1 MLDDLD
7 FDQLL
12 IGAAESPPSSR
23 IEFRDPI
30 ARHGVPAVEAML
42 PWLIDRQLAAFAVR
56 VIRKAADFGA
66 KQEAI
71 AALRASLL
79 LLQEP
84 YLGDARSALA
94 ELGARD
100 AAPRVRVA
108 RAPTVG
114 SIASTNELVIGK
126 VYRRK
131 DLHDS
136 GLGGNRQKGIS
147 YGADATEVL
156 LFSDP
161 ASDEKWGYRDSW
173 QGSDAYRYYGEWS
186 GTGDMTFTGWQSSH
200 RRSLARTP
208 PVHQGPGW
216 THLCGSV
223 LLQGDGACPW
233 VPRRQAV
240 DGDRFRTWFGLRAR
254 ATPRRTRPAR
264 PRRSIARGPGP
275 RS

>member
-1 MLDDLD
+1 
-7 FDQLL
+7 
-12 IGAAESPPSSR
+12 
-23 IEFRDPI
+23 
-30 ARHGVPAVEAML
+30 ML
-42 PWLIDRQLAAFAVR
+42 PWLNDRQLAAFAVR

-71 AALRASLL
+71 AALRAALL

-108 RAPTVG
+108 RTPTVG
-114 SIASTNELVIGK
+114 SIASTNELVIRK

-156 LFSDP
+156 LFP
-161 ASDEKWGYRDSW
+161 TRPRPTNG
-173 QGSDAYRYYGEWS
+173 GI
-186 GTGDMTFTGWQSSH
+186 GTVGMGP
-200 RRSLARTP
+200 TP
-208 PVHQGPGW
+208 IG
-216 THLCGSV
+216 TTAN
-223 LLQGDGACPW
+223 GA
-233 VPRRQAV
+233 
-240 DGDRFRTWFGLRAR
+240 AR
-254 ATPRRTRPAR
+254 AT
-264 PRRSIARGPGP
+264 
-275 RS
+275 